1 MSNLPTGVKSTSKPN
16 IIFLDI
22 DGVLCNPSTCIAV
35 GDTGGVYSYID
46 PVSAGLVRKLCEDY
60 NCMIVISSSWRNF
73 HDYEGM
79 TAILSANC
87 PRLGRYVV
95 NPYHCKWA
103 SAFSWRTDS
112 LSGANVHDY
121 GRGREIKRWIDDHSS
136 YFDNF
141 VILDDDGDMEPLMD
155 NFVKTDYYDG
165 FMLSHFIKAK
175 EILTRAAVDED

>member
-1 MSNLPTGVKSTSKPN
+1 MSNLPTGVKSTGKPN

-22 DGVLCNPSTCIAV
+22 DGVLCNPSTCISV

-46 PVSAGLVRKLCEDY
+46 PVSAGLVRKLCEEY
-60 NCMIVISSSWRNF
+60 NCMIVISSSWRRF

-79 TAILSANC
+79 TAILSASC

-103 SAFSWRTDS
+103 DMYSWRTTTLLDDPE
-112 LSGANVHDY
+112 VDRT
-121 GRGREIKRWIDDHSS
+121 RGYEIKQWINAHSN

-141 VILDDDGDMEPLMD
+141 VILDDGDMEPLMD
-155 NFVKTDYYDG
+155 NFVRTDYYDG
-165 FMLSHFIKAK
+165 FMLSHFRKAK
-175 EILTRAAVDED
+175 EILTRVNVDED